1 MIKYKMKV
9 QEKWLFCYWDEPIFD
24 EEVKKTNNTKTKN
37 NCTTSNTNRKEG
49 SNQTKRS

>member
-1 MIKYKMKV
+1 MKV
-9 QEKWLFCYWDEPIFD
+9 QEKWLFCYWDEPIFE

-37 NCTTSNTNRKEG
+37 NGTTSNTNRKEG